1 MTQCLSVCLSAGS
14 ALHGVNAQRLQPANS
29 SPRHFHPAAFT
40 PQPRKPDDE
49 QLLWRCSGCNCDA
62 TVARLPCSGRATTV
76 RRMEVARFRSAISKI
91 RRREKNDPDANVWAR
106 LLSPTTNPNLNQ
118 NLLNPY
124 SNFCD
129 GEASEMARR
138 YQSLGE
144 SLRSCND
151 RLRIRILRILKF
163 TKIHEFLRI
172 LKLSILKFIKFKLSH
187 SSLPSSKNSSLRRKG
202 ST

>member
-1 MTQCLSVCLSAGS
+1 MQFYSRSQFIMTQCLSVCLSAGS

-91 RRREKNDPDANVWAR
+91 RRREKMTQMQTYGQDCYHR
-106 LLSPTTNPNLNQ
+106 LP
-118 NLLNPY
+118 
-124 SNFCD
+124 
-129 GEASEMARR
+129 
-138 YQSLGE
+138 
-144 SLRSCND
+144 
-151 RLRIRILRILKF
+151 ILTS
-163 TKIHEFLRI
+163 TKIC
-172 LKLSILKFIKFKLSH
+172 SIPTQTSAMGKPPRWRAVTSRLASRFAVVTID
-187 SSLPSSKNSSLRRKG
+187 
-202 ST
+202 